1 MLTLTLA
8 LRTLLKRKARMVLI
22 GILVAFGTFLLV
34 FGGVFSASAKEASRN
49 AIIEN
54 FTGDFILYSKKSK
67 ELPSPGRTIPSA

>member
-54 FTGDFILYSKKSK
+54 FT
-67 ELPSPGRTIPSA
+67 